1 MKLTVDQIAS
11 SSSSLSLGVR
21 CEYSPGGP
29 IRFAVVEVPWT
40 LFTPELV
47 DHLVKNTGVIFN
59 AYLDT
64 EPLF

>member
-11 SSSSLSLGVR
+11 SSGSLQLGVR

-29 IRFAVVEVPWT
+29 VRFAVVEVPWA
-40 LFTPELV
+40 LFTPEVV
-47 DHLVKNTGVIFN
+47 DHLVTHTGRVFN